1 MLDFHARVTALNAT
15 SPTYED
21 DVAKLNGGFFY
32 MGGWQWSETF
42 DVVFLQNQVLLLIV
56 IIVPGQLVTQL
67 LAAGK
72 MLAFLE
78 LPFAPMYTI
87 VYPSLALEWIGIT
100 HCAYVI
106 KDTVAKI
113 ADKPEDP
120 AKAMN
125 RNWFHYL
132 RCTYSVG
139 IVIFA
144 LICVAKGTA
153 TDKMTNVWESI
164 EGPGALVL
172 SFVFLFIIGCCEGF
186 QIAAV
191 SLAKLPSSQLE
202 EEYPVAHKVIKRL
215 FAGINLQRFL
225 VGRQVLCALMMII
238 LAKVTSFKNGQF
250 WGFDQWAMDGFLET
264 GILGAIFVVN
274 VGQLSFRMLAS
285 CYPVLFINNY
295 LMYGLLEMALAVEAT
310 GLFNSCWVLASG
322 LDKLVGLEEDPF
334 FEAPKEDLVISIH
347 GAWSRSVRNAAAAK
361 MGNKWLAKARKNMS
375 TDVKEVQDE
384 DFGGFGGDALP
395 AGTDAEHAAAAK
407 IQAGFRGHMARKDM
421 AGKSN

>member
-1 MLDFHARVTALNAT
+1 MT
-15 SPTYED
+15 SSHP
-21 DVAKLNGGFFY
+21 
-32 MGGWQWSETF
+32 
-42 DVVFLQNQVLLLIV
+42 
-56 IIVPGQLVTQL
+56 
-67 LAAGK
+67 
-72 MLAFLE
+72 
-78 LPFAPMYTI
+78 
-87 VYPSLALEWIGIT
+87 
-100 HCAYVI
+100 AYVI

-384 DFGGFGGDALP
+384 EFGGFGGDALP
-395 AGTDAEHAAAAK
+395 AGTDVEHAAAAK